1 VDASRCS
8 YQAGKMGP
16 SQYIG
21 VREGFQVGGSHRE
34 CQSLGAS

>member
-1 VDASRCS
+1 MDASRCS
-8 YQAGKMGP
+8 YQVAKRGS

-21 VREGFQVGGSHRE
+21 VREGFQVGGFRRE